1 MFSGAMDILVIKSPN
16 EIFKSSAFHVRFGSL
31 KVIKSKEQDIEI
43 FVNSKRK
50 NVTMKLSSSGDAYF
64 QYDELDPYMKKQQ
77 NNYSSDILRGKKENG
92 NEKDNKNNEKDNK
105 NNENIKNNIK
115 EKEKDIEKIKDKEEL
130 KKTDYNLFKK
140 KYKSFFPSSNQ
151 LKQLDLKEG
160 PNEIC
165 FISRTASSGIQSLK
179 ASIYLWPSTSKIV
192 ISDID
197 GTITRS
203 DVLGQVLPFFG
214 KSWAHEGVTEL
225 FTEIAKRGY
234 KMVYLTAR
242 AIGQSTITKNY
253 LDNLIQEKKS
263 LPPGPLFMSPDGIFT
278 SLKREVIEKKPHLL
292 KIPLLTEIKNLFPDG
307 SKPFFAG
314 FGNRETDGIAYRY
327 IDIPL
332 NNIFIID
339 TSSKVLRL
347 GDTKKTTYKLLSTNL
362 EGIFPFLESEEKEEK
377 EEKEDNK

>member
-179 ASIYLWPSTSKIV
+179 ASIYLWTSTSKIV

-377 EEKEDNK
+377 EDNK

>member
-253 LDNLIQEKKS
+253 LDTLIQEKKS

-292 KIPLLTEIKNLFPDG
+292 KIPLLTEIKNLFSDG

-377 EEKEDNK
+377 EDNK